1 MKMNDKGRLIVISGP
16 SGAGKSTVVFKA
28 IEGRNDMCFSTSVT
42 TRKPRPNEVDGRE
55 YFFVNDQKFQELQA
69 QGKII
74 ESRSYHT
81 IYGIWTYFTAD
92 EGRLQ
97 LDCYD
102 YICIGTLESY
112 EKMLEYFGN
121 DVMRPIYVEVEDGER
136 LMRALKREQGE
147 AKPKYDEMCR
157 RFLADEVDFS
167 EEKLQQAGITEEIL
181 NVSLQEAL
189 EEIEKRIDKSLQK

>member
-1 MKMNDKGRLIVISGP
+1 MNKIFYII
-16 SGAGKSTVVFKA
+16 GKSASGKDNIYRRLLEEKDLDLHELVLY
-28 IEGRNDMCFSTSVT
+28 T
-42 TRKPRPNEVDGRE
+42 TRPKRQNEVDGRE
-55 YFFVNDQKFQELQA
+55 YFFVDDEKFQQLQA

-136 LMRALKREQGE
+136 LMRALKREQRE

-157 RFLADEVDFS
+157 RFLADCEDFS
-167 EEKLQQAGITEEIL
+167 EEKIAHAGIEQRFE
-181 NVSLQEAL
+181 NVDFENCVKKIQKYVKD
-189 EEIEKRIDKSLQK
+189 EK